1 MSGFHM
7 GEDGQCWFH
16 ILAWRLEWDLN
27 EIFTV
32 CVACDFNEIQI
43 TAVMHLICIGLEW
56 KVVLSVETLC
66 KTNDCPEW
74 ILVITS
80 T

>member
-16 ILAWRLEWDLN
+16 ILAWRLTQLN
-27 EIFTV
+27 EIFML

-43 TAVMHLICIGLEW
+43 TAAVHLICIGLEW
-56 KVVLSVETLC
+56 KVVLS
-66 KTNDCPEW
+66 
-74 ILVITS
+74 I
-80 T
+80 